1 MEIDTQKVMIKKGVY
16 FFKGQDK
23 KTPSNVVEPISSG
36 IRVLTLAELAEFEVS
51 FFNTR
56 VKLVHCHLRFK

>member
-1 MEIDTQKVMIKKGVY
+1 MEIDTHKVMIKKGVY

-36 IRVLTLAELAEFEVS
+36 IRVLTLAELAEFEV
-51 FFNTR
+51 
-56 VKLVHCHLRFK
+56 